1 MKPQGAR
8 HEIILK
14 NALRRFM
21 LPLTQASQAGS
32 SRIAPE
38 WGYGALSS
46 RIRVGGYF
54 TRCVS
59 LYNSLKS
66 GLPGT
71 IALFTDLSPGGF

>member
-21 LPLTQASQAGS
+21 LPLTQAGS

-38 WGYGALSS
+38 WGDGALSS